1 MRHHKGKSFL
11 APPRLFKSDRA
22 LYFPN
27 LQGQTLVKYGGP
39 QDTTSVIED
48 KVTIVSV
55 FSSRWAES
63 QAKTFVAED
72 QNKELHSIVRSSGGD
87 AQFVQ
92 INIEENSLKAMLI
105 KLFLPSLRQ
114 QRSEDDWSRYFV
126 VRKGLDSETKDAIG
140 LLNTFVGYTY
150 LLDGECRI
158 RWAGSGPAEGDEK
171 EGLVKGVR
179 RLVEELRTQRK
190 ENAALAAA
198 AALRQQ
204 AKQKKVAEE
213 TATAEDIKA
222 AIGA

>member
-27 LQGQTLVKYGGP
+27 LRGQTLVRYDGL
-39 QDTTSVIED
+39 QDTTSVLED

-63 QAKTFVAED
+63 QAKTFAAED

-92 INIEENSLKAMLI
+92 INIEENTLKAMLI
-105 KLFLPSLRQ
+105 KLFLPSLRK
-114 QRSEDDWSRYFV
+114 QRSEEDWSRYFV
-126 VRKGLDSETKDAIG
+126 VRKGLDTETKDAIG

-171 EGLVKGVR
+171 EGLVKGAR
-179 RLVEELRTQRK
+179 RLIDELRTRRK
-190 ENAALAAA
+190 EDAVLAASA
-198 AALRQQ
+198 AVRQQ
-204 AKQKKVAEE
+204 AKQKKQMEE
-213 TATAEDIKA
+213 MASAEDIKA